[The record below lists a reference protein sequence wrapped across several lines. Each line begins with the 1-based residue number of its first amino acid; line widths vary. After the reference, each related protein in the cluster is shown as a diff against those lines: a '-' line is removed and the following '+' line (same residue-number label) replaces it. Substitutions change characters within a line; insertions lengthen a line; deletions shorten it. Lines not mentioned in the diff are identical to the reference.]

1 MTQKISIRKSATVPN
16 AMKLA
21 RFRRSPDL
29 GPRVLFF
36 SGGTALRGLSRAI
49 IDYTHNSIHLMT
61 PFDSGG
67 SSAVIRDAFKMLAV
81 GDIRNRLMA
90 LADRSLKGNPEIFA
104 LFATRLPKD
113 EDPSVLRARLEAM
126 VRGRDPLVAAVP
138 DPMRKIIR
146 NHLQFFL
153 ERMPASFDLRGASI
167 GNLILTGG
175 FCNQKRHIDPVIYL
189 FTKLVEARGIVRPV
203 VNRDAHLVARL
214 ANGRVLVGQ
223 HLITGKE
230 NPPIES
236 PIEELF
242 ISDGKDDPKPVR
254 PAIRAKIRRLIASA
268 ELICYP
274 MGSFYSSLV
283 ANLLPLGV
291 ADAIREN
298 ECPKVFIPNTGRD
311 PEMLGL
317 TVAKAVA
324 ELFRYL
330 DQGCSK
336 IAPREALLNF
346 VLVDSKNGDYGGPI
360 DVQKIRRSGVEV
372 IDTQLVTPRSA
383 PYLDPDL
390 VLSNLLSLI

>member
-67 SSAVIRDAFKMLAV
+67 SSAIIRDAFKMLAV

-113 EDPSVLRARLEAM
+113 EAQAALCVRLEAM

-175 FCNQKRHIDPVIYL
+175 FFNQKRHIDPVIYL
-189 FTKLVEARGIVRPV
+189 FTKLVEARGVVRPV
-203 VNRDAHLVARL
+203 VNRDAHLAARL

-242 ISDGKDDPKPVR
+242 ISDDKDDPKSVR
-254 PAIRAKIRRLIASA
+254 PAIRAKVKRLIASA

-283 ANLLPLGV
+283 ANLLPMGV

-317 TVAKAVA
+317 NVAKAVA

-336 IAPREALLNF
+336 IAPRDALLNF

-360 DVQKIRRSGVEV
+360 DVHKIRRSGVEV

-390 VLSNLLSLI
+390 VLANLLSLV

>member
-113 EDPSVLRARLEAM
+113 EDQAALCARLEAM
-126 VRGRDPLVAAVP
+126 ARGRDPLIAAVP

-175 FCNQKRHIDPVIYL
+175 FFNQKRHIDPVIYL

-203 VNRDAHLVARL
+203 VNRDAHLAARL

-242 ISDGKDDPKPVR
+242 ISDDKDDPKPVR
-254 PAIRAKIRRLIASA
+254 PAIRAKVRRLIASA

-283 ANLLPLGV
+283 ANLLPMGV

-317 TVAKAVA
+317 SVAKAVA

-330 DQGCSK
+330 DQGGSK

-346 VLVDSKNGDYGGPI
+346 VLVDSRNGDYGGPI
-360 DVQKIRRSGVEV
+360 DVHKIRRSGVEV
-372 IDTQLVTPRSA
+372 IDTRLVTPRSA
-383 PYLDPDL
+383 PYLDSDL
-390 VLSNLLSLI
+390 VLANLLSLV